1 MPLKFT
7 VRAKVVLAVCAKHQ
21 SARSKICVFHA
32 IGIHVLCR
40 NQIKMI
46 MRTLLRASF
55 IAAICAFGGT
65 AHAQSEPKKTLAV
78 LDFDVRNYPVDAQQL
93 IDKATIELIRIN
105 KFEIVDKY
113 DIEYISKRDQVDL
126 KGCYS
131 KICLEDIGK
140 RLKCDFLLTGS
151 YDVLGDRVAVTVRL
165 YDVAKGSF
173 AESASRVYLNIPQQ
187 NLTMMEVAI
196 KDLLAVANDE
206 NLIKKLT
213 ISEEYESALN
223 NPETAVINNNGP
235 RLGVTAVVG
244 GSTQILMADPRT
256 GGFGYS
262 LPALTSFGYQ
272 FEQVFVNSGDFQ
284 ALFEFIPLI
293 AGLEYGRVIPSA
305 NVLMGMRNSR
315 TGWEFAVGPNFT
327 TTVTAEGY
335 MQGENF
341 IIRGTQ
347 GYDPT
352 GKEVITRLDSRGD
365 LAVSTGLVLG
375 FGKTFK
381 SGKMNFPVNL
391 FVVTPGRGDSWR
403 IGTSVGFNIVRKKT
417 PSFTPMTTQTKPLTP
432 AASGASVQRITIQ

>member
-1 MPLKFT
+1 M
-7 VRAKVVLAVCAKHQ
+7 Q
-21 SARSKICVFHA
+21 
-32 IGIHVLCR
+32 VLCK

-55 IAAICAFGGT
+55 IAALCAFGGT
-65 AHAQSEPKKTLAV
+65 AQGQSEPKKTLAV

-105 KFEIVDKY
+105 KYEIVDKY

-140 RLKCDFLLTGS
+140 RLKCDYLLTGS
-151 YDVLGDRVAVTVRL
+151 YDLLGDRVAVTVRL

-235 RLGVTAVVG
+235 RLGITAVA
-244 GSTQILMADPRT
+244 GSSTKILMADPKT

-293 AGLEYGRVIPSA
+293 AGLEYGRLIPSA

-341 IIRGTQ
+341 VIRGSQ

-352 GKEVITRLDSRGD
+352 DKDVITRLDSRGD

>member
-1 MPLKFT
+1 MQIKISMYFATYPLK
-7 VRAKVVLAVCAKHQ
+7 HQ
-21 SARSKICVFHA
+21 
-32 IGIHVLCR
+32 GT
-40 NQIKMI
+40 
-46 MRTLLRASF
+46 MRTLLNTLSL
-55 IAAICAFGGT
+55 IAVTSSAAF
-65 AHAQSEPKKTLAV
+65 AQTEVKKTLAV
-78 LDFDVRNYPVDAQQL
+78 LDFDVRNYAVDAQQL
-93 IDKATIELIRIN
+93 IDKATIELIQIN
-105 KFEIVDKY
+105 KFEIIDKY
-113 DIEYISKRDQVDL
+113 DIEYISKRDKVDL

-140 RLKCDFLLTGS
+140 RLKCDYLLTGS
-151 YDVLGDRVAVTVRL
+151 YDLLGDRVAVTVRL

-173 AESASRVYLNIPQQ
+173 TESASRVYLNIPQQ

-196 KDLLAVANDE
+196 KDLLAVPNDE

-223 NPETAVINNNGP
+223 NPETSVINNNGP
-235 RLGVTAVVG
+235 RLGITAVVG
-244 GSTQILMADPRT
+244 PSASILMAAPSG

-262 LPALTSFGYQ
+262 IPALTSFGYQ

-315 TGWEFAVGPNFT
+315 TGWEFAIGPNFT
-327 TTVTAEGY
+327 TTVTGEGY
-335 MQGENF
+335 LDGNNF
-341 IIRGTQ
+341 ILKGSA
-347 GYDPT
+347 GYNPL

-365 LAVSTGLVLG
+365 LAVSTGLVFG

-391 FVVTPGRGDSWR
+391 FVITPGRGDSWR

-417 PSFTPMTTQTKPLTP
+417 PSFAPATLKPRPLEP
-432 AASGASVQRITIQ
+432 SGSGASVNRITIQ

>member
-1 MPLKFT
+1 MQNPILSLLLCT
-7 VRAKVVLAVCAKHQ
+7 
-21 SARSKICVFHA
+21 A
-32 IGIHVLCR
+32 IAL
-40 NQIKMI
+40 
-46 MRTLLRASF
+46 S
-55 IAAICAFGGT
+55 GT
-65 AHAQSEPKKTLAV
+65 AHAQSESKKTLAV

-223 NPETAVINNNGP
+223 NPETSVINNNGP

-315 TGWEFAVGPNFT
+315 TGWELAVGPNFT

-403 IGTSVGFNIVRKKT
+403 IGTSVGFNIVRKKI
-417 PSFTPMTTQTKPLTP
+417 PNFTPMTTQTKSLSP
-432 AASGASVQRITIQ
+432 AASGASAQRIIIQ

>member
-1 MPLKFT
+1 MLIDLE
-7 VRAKVVLAVCAKHQ
+7 AAVK
-21 SARSKICVFHA
+21 SAFGNNVAFCFFAQTNST
-32 IGIHVLCR
+32 L
-40 NQIKMI
+40 
-46 MRTLLRASF
+46 MRTLIQSTLLFTALALGSF
-55 IAAICAFGGT
+55 
-65 AHAQSEPKKTLAV
+65 AQAQTESKKTLAV

-105 KFEIVDKY
+105 KFEIIDKY
-113 DIEYISKRDQVDL
+113 DIEYISKRDKVDL

-140 RLKCDFLLTGS
+140 RLECDFLLTGS

-173 AESASRVYLNIPQQ
+173 TESASRVYLNIPQQ
-187 NLTMMEVAI
+187 NLTMMEVAV
-196 KDLLAVANDE
+196 KDLLAVPNDE

-235 RLGVTAVVG
+235 RLGVTGVFG
-244 GSTQILMADPRT
+244 PSQKILMADPKT

-335 MQGENF
+335 LEGSNF
-341 IIRGTQ
+341 ILNGSA
-347 GYDPT
+347 GYNPM
-352 GKEVITRLDSRGD
+352 GKDVITRLDSRGD
-365 LAVSTGLVLG
+365 LTVSTGLVLG

-381 SGKMNFPVNL
+381 SGKMNFPINV

-403 IGTSVGFNIVRKKT
+403 VGTSVGFNIVRKKT
-417 PSFTPMTTQTKPLTP
+417 PSFSPMTTNKPASP
-432 AASGASVQRITIQ
+432 AASGASVKRITIQ

>member
-1 MPLKFT
+1 MRSFI
-7 VRAKVVLAVCAKHQ
+7 Q
-21 SARSKICVFHA
+21 S
-32 IGIHVLCR
+32 
-40 NQIKMI
+40 
-46 MRTLLRASF
+46 TLLCTAL
-55 IAAICAFGGT
+55 AFGV
-65 AHAQSEPKKTLAV
+65 AANAQTESKKTLAV

-105 KFEIVDKY
+105 KFEIIDKY
-113 DIEYISKRDQVDL
+113 DIEYISKRDKVDL

-173 AESASRVYLNIPQQ
+173 TESASRVYLNIPQQ
-187 NLTMMEVAI
+187 NLTMMEVAV
-196 KDLLAVANDE
+196 KDLLAVPNDE

-235 RLGVTAVVG
+235 RLGVTGVFG
-244 GSTQILMADPRT
+244 PSQKILMADPKK

-293 AGLEYGRVIPSA
+293 AGLEYGRLIPSA

-327 TTVTAEGY
+327 TTVTAVGY
-335 MQGENF
+335 VSGDDF
-341 IIRGTQ
+341 ILKGSQ
-347 GYDPT
+347 GYNAS
-352 GKEVITRLDSRGD
+352 GKDEITRLDSRGD
-365 LAVSTGLVLG
+365 VGISTGLVLG

-417 PSFTPMTTQTKPLTP
+417 PSFTPLTTTKPASP

>member
-1 MPLKFT
+1 MRTPIFT
-7 VRAKVVLAVCAKHQ
+7 AVFC
-21 SARSKICVFHA
+21 SLLA
-32 IGIHVLCR
+32 IGGSA
-40 NQIKMI
+40 N
-46 MRTLLRASF
+46 
-55 IAAICAFGGT
+55 
-65 AHAQSEPKKTLAV
+65 AQTEPKKTLAV

-105 KFEIVDKY
+105 KYEIVDKY

-140 RLKCDFLLTGS
+140 RLKCDYLLTGS
-151 YDVLGDRVAVTVRL
+151 YDLLGDRVAVTVRL

-173 AESASRVYLNIPQQ
+173 AESASRIYLNIPQQ

-235 RLGVTAVVG
+235 RLGITGVFG
-244 GSTQILMADPRT
+244 PSMSILTADPKV

-262 LPALTSFGYQ
+262 LPVLTSFGYQ
-272 FEQVFVNSGDFQ
+272 FEQVFVNSGNFQ
-284 ALFEFIPLI
+284 ALFEFIPLV

-305 NVLMGMRNSR
+305 NVLLGMRNSR

-335 MQGENF
+335 MQGEDF
-341 IIRGTQ
+341 IISSDQNR
-347 GYDPT
+347 DL
-352 GKEVITRLDSRGD
+352 ITRLDSRGD

-391 FVVTPGRGDSWR
+391 FIVTPGRGDSWR
-403 IGTSVGFNIVRKKT
+403 VGTSVGFNIVRKKT
-417 PSFTPMTTQTKPLTP
+417 PSFAPMTTPAKPLTP

>member
-1 MPLKFT
+1 MLIRIITSDLWNSINLIMKNPILSLLLGS
-7 VRAKVVLAVCAKHQ
+7 ALAL
-21 SARSKICVFHA
+21 S
-32 IGIHVLCR
+32 G
-40 NQIKMI
+40 
-46 MRTLLRASF
+46 TLN
-55 IAAICAFGGT
+55 
-65 AHAQSEPKKTLAV
+65 AQSEPKKTLAV
-78 LDFDVRNYPVDAQQL
+78 LDFDVRNYPVDGQQL

-140 RLKCDFLLTGS
+140 RLKCDYLLTGS
-151 YDVLGDRVAVTVRL
+151 YDLLGDRVAVTVRL

-173 AESASRVYLNIPQQ
+173 TESASRIYLNIPQQ

-235 RLGVTAVVG
+235 RLGITAVA
-244 GSTQILMADPRT
+244 GSSTKILMADPKT

-293 AGLEYGRVIPSA
+293 AGLEYGRLIPSA

-352 GKEVITRLDSRGD
+352 DKDVITRLDSRGD

-417 PSFTPMTTQTKPLTP
+417 PSFTPMTTQNKPLTP

>member
-1 MPLKFT
+1 
-7 VRAKVVLAVCAKHQ
+7 
-21 SARSKICVFHA
+21 
-32 IGIHVLCR
+32 
-40 NQIKMI
+40 
-46 MRTLLRASF
+46 MRTLLNTLSL
-55 IAAICAFGGT
+55 IAVTSSAAF
-65 AHAQSEPKKTLAV
+65 AQTEVKKTLAV
-78 LDFDVRNYPVDAQQL
+78 LDFDVRNYAVDAQQL
-93 IDKATIELIRIN
+93 IDKATIELIQIN
-105 KFEIVDKY
+105 KFEIIDKY
-113 DIEYISKRDQVDL
+113 DIEYISKRDKVDL

-140 RLKCDFLLTGS
+140 RLKCDYLLTGS
-151 YDVLGDRVAVTVRL
+151 YDLLGDRVAVTVRL

-173 AESASRVYLNIPQQ
+173 TESASRVYLNIPQQ

-196 KDLLAVANDE
+196 KDLLAVPNDE

-223 NPETAVINNNGP
+223 NPETSVINNNGP
-235 RLGVTAVVG
+235 RLGITAVVG
-244 GSTQILMADPRT
+244 PSAAILMAAPSG

-262 LPALTSFGYQ
+262 IPALTSFGYQ

-315 TGWEFAVGPNFT
+315 TGWEFAIGPNFT
-327 TTVTAEGY
+327 TTVTGEGY
-335 MQGENF
+335 LDGNNF
-341 IIRGTQ
+341 ILKGSA
-347 GYDPT
+347 GYNPL

-365 LAVSTGLVLG
+365 LAVSTGLVFG

-391 FVVTPGRGDSWR
+391 FVITPGRGDSWR

-417 PSFTPMTTQTKPLTP
+417 PSFAPATLKPRPLEP
-432 AASGASVQRITIQ
+432 SGSGASVNRITIQ

>member
-1 MPLKFT
+1 MRNPIQ
-7 VRAKVVLAVCAKHQ
+7 LAL
-21 SARSKICVFHA
+21 
-32 IGIHVLCR
+32 LC
-40 NQIKMI
+40 
-46 MRTLLRASF
+46 TALALS
-55 IAAICAFGGT
+55 GT
-65 AHAQSEPKKTLAV
+65 ANAQSESKKTLAV

-105 KFEIVDKY
+105 KYEIVDKY

-151 YDVLGDRVAVTVRL
+151 YDLLGDRVAVTVRL
-165 YDVAKGSF
+165 YDVAQGSF
-173 AESASRVYLNIPQQ
+173 AESASRIYLNIPQQ

-196 KDLLAVANDE
+196 KELLAVANDE

-235 RLGVTAVVG
+235 RLGITGVFG
-244 GSTQILMADPRT
+244 PSMSILTADPKV

-262 LPALTSFGYQ
+262 LPVLTSFGYQ
-272 FEQVFVNSGDFQ
+272 FEQVFVNSGNFQ
-284 ALFEFIPLI
+284 ALFEFIPLV

-305 NVLMGMRNSR
+305 NVLLGMRNSR

-335 MQGENF
+335 LQGENF

-352 GKEVITRLDSRGD
+352 GKDVITRLDSRGD

-391 FVVTPGRGDSWR
+391 FIVTPGRGDSWR
-403 IGTSVGFNIVRKKT
+403 VGTSVGFNIVRKKT
-417 PSFTPMTTQTKPLTP
+417 PSFAPMTSPAKPLTP

>member
-1 MPLKFT
+1 MQNPILS
-7 VRAKVVLAVCAKHQ
+7 LL
-21 SARSKICVFHA
+21 
-32 IGIHVLCR
+32 LC
-40 NQIKMI
+40 
-46 MRTLLRASF
+46 T
-55 IAAICAFGGT
+55 AFALGGT
-65 AHAQSEPKKTLAV
+65 ANAQSEPKKTLAV

-140 RLKCDFLLTGS
+140 RLKCDYLLTGS
-151 YDVLGDRVAVTVRL
+151 YDLLGDRVAVTVRL

-173 AESASRVYLNIPQQ
+173 TESASRIYLNIPQQ

-235 RLGVTAVVG
+235 RLGITAVA
-244 GSTQILMADPRT
+244 GSSTKILMADPKT

-335 MQGENF
+335 LQGENF
-341 IIRGTQ
+341 IINGTQ

-352 GKEVITRLDSRGD
+352 GKDVITRLDSRGD

-417 PSFTPMTTQTKPLTP
+417 PSFTPMTTQAKPLTP

>member
-1 MPLKFT
+1 MQNPILS
-7 VRAKVVLAVCAKHQ
+7 VL
-21 SARSKICVFHA
+21 
-32 IGIHVLCR
+32 LC
-40 NQIKMI
+40 
-46 MRTLLRASF
+46 T
-55 IAAICAFGGT
+55 AFALGGT
-65 AHAQSEPKKTLAV
+65 ANAQSEPKKTLAV

-113 DIEYISKRDQVDL
+113 DIEYISKRDQVDI

-131 KICLEDIGK
+131 KICLGDIGK

-151 YDVLGDRVAVTVRL
+151 YDLLGDRVAVTVRL

-173 AESASRVYLNIPQQ
+173 TESASRIYLNIPQQ
-187 NLTMMEVAI
+187 NLTMMEVAV

-235 RLGVTAVVG
+235 RLGITAVVG
-244 GSTQILMADPRT
+244 SSTKILMADPKT

-335 MQGENF
+335 MQGEYF
-341 IIRGTQ
+341 IIRSAQ
-347 GYDPT
+347 GYDPA
-352 GKEVITRLDSRGD
+352 GKDVITRLDSRGD

-417 PSFTPMTTQTKPLTP
+417 PSFTPMTTQTKPLSP
-432 AASGASVQRITIQ
+432 AASGASAQRITIQ

>member
-1 MPLKFT
+1 MRSFI
-7 VRAKVVLAVCAKHQ
+7 Q
-21 SARSKICVFHA
+21 S
-32 IGIHVLCR
+32 
-40 NQIKMI
+40 
-46 MRTLLRASF
+46 TLLCTAL
-55 IAAICAFGGT
+55 AFGAAAT
-65 AHAQSEPKKTLAV
+65 AQTESKKTLAV
-78 LDFDVRNYPVDAQQL
+78 LDFDVRNSPVDAQQL

-113 DIEYISKRDQVDL
+113 DIEYISKRDKVDL

-173 AESASRVYLNIPQQ
+173 TESASRVYLNIPQQ
-187 NLTMMEVAI
+187 NLTMMEVAV
-196 KDLLAVANDE
+196 KDLLAVPNDE

-235 RLGVTAVVG
+235 RLGVTGVFG
-244 GSTQILMADPRT
+244 PSQKILMADPKK

-293 AGLEYGRVIPSA
+293 AGLEYGRLIPSA

-327 TTVTAEGY
+327 TTVTAVGY
-335 MQGENF
+335 VSGDDF
-341 IIRGTQ
+341 ILKGSQ
-347 GYDPT
+347 GYNAS
-352 GKEVITRLDSRGD
+352 GKDEITRLDSRGD
-365 LAVSTGLVLG
+365 VGISTGLVLG

-417 PSFTPMTTQTKPLTP
+417 PSFTPLTTTKPASP
-432 AASGASVQRITIQ
+432 AASGASVQRITFQ

>member
-7 VRAKVVLAVCAKHQ
+7 DIANVVLAECAKHLC
-21 SARSKICVFHA
+21 ARSKNCACHA
-32 IGIHVLCR
+32 TGMHVICR

-55 IAAICAFGGT
+55 IAALCAFGGT
-65 AHAQSEPKKTLAV
+65 AHGQSEPKKTLAV
-78 LDFDVRNYPVDAQQL
+78 LDFDVRNYPVDGQQL

-140 RLKCDFLLTGS
+140 RLKCDYLLTGS
-151 YDVLGDRVAVTVRL
+151 YDLLGDRVAVTVRL

-173 AESASRVYLNIPQQ
+173 TESASRIYLNIPQQ
-187 NLTMMEVAI
+187 NLTMMEVAV

-293 AGLEYGRVIPSA
+293 AGLEYGRLIPSA

-335 MQGENF
+335 LQGENF

-352 GKEVITRLDSRGD
+352 NKDVITRLDSRGD

>member
-1 MPLKFT
+1 MQKPILSLLLCT
-7 VRAKVVLAVCAKHQ
+7 
-21 SARSKICVFHA
+21 A
-32 IGIHVLCR
+32 IAL
-40 NQIKMI
+40 
-46 MRTLLRASF
+46 S
-55 IAAICAFGGT
+55 GT
-65 AHAQSEPKKTLAV
+65 ANAQSEPKKKLAV

-173 AESASRVYLNIPQQ
+173 AESTSRVYLNIPQQ

-235 RLGVTAVVG
+235 RLGITAVA
-244 GSTQILMADPRT
+244 GSSTKILMADLRT

-272 FEQVFVNSGDFQ
+272 FEQVFVNSGNFQ

-293 AGLEYGRVIPSA
+293 AGLEYGRIIPSA

-335 MQGENF
+335 MQGEDF
-341 IIRGTQ
+341 IIRSTQ
-347 GYDPT
+347 GYDPM
-352 GKEVITRLDSRGD
+352 GKDVITRLDSRGD

-403 IGTSVGFNIVRKKT
+403 IGTSVGFNIVRKKI
-417 PSFTPMTTQTKPLTP
+417 PNFTPMTTQTKSLSP
-432 AASGASVQRITIQ
+432 AASGASAQRIIIQ

>member
-1 MPLKFT
+1 MQKPILSLLLCT
-7 VRAKVVLAVCAKHQ
+7 
-21 SARSKICVFHA
+21 A
-32 IGIHVLCR
+32 IAL
-40 NQIKMI
+40 
-46 MRTLLRASF
+46 S
-55 IAAICAFGGT
+55 GT
-65 AHAQSEPKKTLAV
+65 ANAQSEPKKTLAV

-140 RLKCDFLLTGS
+140 RLKCDFLLTGG

-173 AESASRVYLNIPQQ
+173 AESTSRVYLNIPQQ

-223 NPETAVINNNGP
+223 NPGTAVINNNGP
-235 RLGVTAVVG
+235 RLGITAVA
-244 GSTQILMADPRT
+244 GSSTKILMADPRT

-327 TTVTAEGY
+327 TTVTGEGY

-352 GKEVITRLDSRGD
+352 GKDVVTRLDSRGD
-365 LAVSTGLVLG
+365 LTVSTGLVLG

-403 IGTSVGFNIVRKKT
+403 IGTSVGFNIVRKKI
-417 PSFTPMTTQTKPLTP
+417 PNFTPTTTQTKSLSP
-432 AASGASVQRITIQ
+432 AASGASAQRITIQ

>member
-1 MPLKFT
+1 
-7 VRAKVVLAVCAKHQ
+7 
-21 SARSKICVFHA
+21 
-32 IGIHVLCR
+32 
-40 NQIKMI
+40 
-46 MRTLLRASF
+46 MRTLLNTLSL
-55 IAAICAFGGT
+55 IAVTSSAAF
-65 AHAQSEPKKTLAV
+65 AQTEVKKTLAV
-78 LDFDVRNYPVDAQQL
+78 LDFDVRNYAVDAQQL
-93 IDKATIELIRIN
+93 IDKATIELIQIN
-105 KFEIVDKY
+105 KFEIIDKY
-113 DIEYISKRDQVDL
+113 DIEYISKRDKVDL

-140 RLKCDFLLTGS
+140 RLKCDYLLTGS
-151 YDVLGDRVAVTVRL
+151 YDLLGDRVAVTVRL

-173 AESASRVYLNIPQQ
+173 TESASRVYLNIPQQ

-196 KDLLAVANDE
+196 KDLLAVPNDE

-223 NPETAVINNNGP
+223 NPETSVINNNGP
-235 RLGVTAVVG
+235 RLGITAVVG
-244 GSTQILMADPRT
+244 PSASILMAASSG

-262 LPALTSFGYQ
+262 IPALTSFGYQ

-315 TGWEFAVGPNFT
+315 TGWEFAIGPNFT
-327 TTVTAEGY
+327 TTVTGEGY
-335 MQGENF
+335 LDGNNF
-341 IIRGTQ
+341 ILKGSA
-347 GYDPT
+347 GYNPL

-365 LAVSTGLVLG
+365 LAVSTGLVFG

-391 FVVTPGRGDSWR
+391 FVITPGRGDSWR

-417 PSFTPMTTQTKPLTP
+417 PSFAPATLKPRPLEP
-432 AASGASVQRITIQ
+432 SGSGASVNRITIQ

>member
-1 MPLKFT
+1 MKNPILSLLLGS
-7 VRAKVVLAVCAKHQ
+7 ALAL
-21 SARSKICVFHA
+21 S
-32 IGIHVLCR
+32 G
-40 NQIKMI
+40 
-46 MRTLLRASF
+46 TLN
-55 IAAICAFGGT
+55 
-65 AHAQSEPKKTLAV
+65 AQSEPKKTLAV
-78 LDFDVRNYPVDAQQL
+78 LDFDVRNYPVDGQQL

-140 RLKCDFLLTGS
+140 RLKCDYLLTGS
-151 YDVLGDRVAVTVRL
+151 YDLLGDRVAVTVRL

-173 AESASRVYLNIPQQ
+173 TESASRIYLNIPQQ

-235 RLGVTAVVG
+235 RLGITAVA
-244 GSTQILMADPRT
+244 GSSTKILMADPKT

-293 AGLEYGRVIPSA
+293 AGLEYGRLIPSA

-352 GKEVITRLDSRGD
+352 DKDVITRLDSRGD

-417 PSFTPMTTQTKPLTP
+417 PSFTPMTTQNKPLTP

>member
-1 MPLKFT
+1 MQNPILS
-7 VRAKVVLAVCAKHQ
+7 LL
-21 SARSKICVFHA
+21 
-32 IGIHVLCR
+32 LC
-40 NQIKMI
+40 
-46 MRTLLRASF
+46 T
-55 IAAICAFGGT
+55 AFALGGT
-65 AHAQSEPKKTLAV
+65 ANAQSEPKKTLAV

-140 RLKCDFLLTGS
+140 RLRCDFLLTGS
-151 YDVLGDRVAVTVRL
+151 YDLLGDRVAVTVRL

-173 AESASRVYLNIPQQ
+173 AESASRIYLNIPQQ

-293 AGLEYGRVIPSA
+293 AGLEYGRLIPST

-335 MQGENF
+335 LQGENF
-341 IIRGTQ
+341 IINGTQ

-352 GKEVITRLDSRGD
+352 DKDVITRLDSRGD

-417 PSFTPMTTQTKPLTP
+417 PSFTPMTTQNKPLTP

>member
-1 MPLKFT
+1 MRNPIQ
-7 VRAKVVLAVCAKHQ
+7 LAL
-21 SARSKICVFHA
+21 
-32 IGIHVLCR
+32 LC
-40 NQIKMI
+40 
-46 MRTLLRASF
+46 TALALS
-55 IAAICAFGGT
+55 GT
-65 AHAQSEPKKTLAV
+65 ANAQSESKKTLAV

-105 KFEIVDKY
+105 KYEIVDKY

-151 YDVLGDRVAVTVRL
+151 YDLLGDRVAVTVRL
-165 YDVAKGSF
+165 YDVAQGSF
-173 AESASRVYLNIPQQ
+173 AESASRIYLNIPQQ

-196 KDLLAVANDE
+196 KELLAVANDE

-235 RLGVTAVVG
+235 RLGITGVFG
-244 GSTQILMADPRT
+244 PSMSILTADPKV

-262 LPALTSFGYQ
+262 LPVLTSFGYQ
-272 FEQVFVNSGDFQ
+272 FEQVFVNSGNFQ
-284 ALFEFIPLI
+284 ALFEFIPLV

-305 NVLMGMRNSR
+305 NVLLGMRNSR

-335 MQGENF
+335 MQGEDF
-341 IIRGTQ
+341 IISSDSNR
-347 GYDPT
+347 DL
-352 GKEVITRLDSRGD
+352 ITRLDSRGD

-391 FVVTPGRGDSWR
+391 FIVTPGRGDSWR
-403 IGTSVGFNIVRKKT
+403 VGTSVGFNIVRKKT
-417 PSFTPMTTQTKPLTP
+417 PSFAPMTSPAKPLTP

>member
-1 MPLKFT
+1 MLIRFITSDLWNSINLIMQNPILS
-7 VRAKVVLAVCAKHQ
+7 LL
-21 SARSKICVFHA
+21 
-32 IGIHVLCR
+32 LCTA
-40 NQIKMI
+40 MALSG
-46 MRTLLRASF
+46 TLN
-55 IAAICAFGGT
+55 
-65 AHAQSEPKKTLAV
+65 AQSESKKTLAV

-105 KFEIVDKY
+105 KYEIVDKY

-140 RLKCDFLLTGS
+140 RLKCDYLLTGS
-151 YDVLGDRVAVTVRL
+151 YDLLGDRVAVTVRL

-173 AESASRVYLNIPQQ
+173 AESASRIYLNIPQQ

-235 RLGVTAVVG
+235 RLGITGVFG
-244 GSTQILMADPRT
+244 PSMSILTADPKV

-262 LPALTSFGYQ
+262 LPVLTSFGYQ
-272 FEQVFVNSGDFQ
+272 FEQVFVNSGNFQ
-284 ALFEFIPLI
+284 ALFEFIPLV

-305 NVLMGMRNSR
+305 NVLLGMRNSR

-335 MQGENF
+335 MQGEDF
-341 IIRGTQ
+341 IISSDSNR
-347 GYDPT
+347 DL
-352 GKEVITRLDSRGD
+352 ITRLDSRGD

-391 FVVTPGRGDSWR
+391 FIVTPGRGDSWR
-403 IGTSVGFNIVRKKT
+403 VGTSVGFNIVRKKT
-417 PSFTPMTTQTKPLTP
+417 PSFAPMTSPAKPLTP

>member
-1 MPLKFT
+1 MMQNPILSLLLCT
-7 VRAKVVLAVCAKHQ
+7 
-21 SARSKICVFHA
+21 A
-32 IGIHVLCR
+32 IAL
-40 NQIKMI
+40 
-46 MRTLLRASF
+46 S
-55 IAAICAFGGT
+55 GT
-65 AHAQSEPKKTLAV
+65 AHAQSESKKTLAV

-223 NPETAVINNNGP
+223 NPETSVINNNGP

-315 TGWEFAVGPNFT
+315 TGWELAVGPNFT

-403 IGTSVGFNIVRKKT
+403 IGTSVGFNIVRKKI
-417 PSFTPMTTQTKPLTP
+417 PNFTPMTTQTKSLSP
-432 AASGASVQRITIQ
+432 AASGASAQRIIIQ

>member
-1 MPLKFT
+1 MLIRFITSDLWNSINLIMQNPFLSLLLCT
-7 VRAKVVLAVCAKHQ
+7 
-21 SARSKICVFHA
+21 A
-32 IGIHVLCR
+32 ISLSG
-40 NQIKMI
+40 
-46 MRTLLRASF
+46 TLN
-55 IAAICAFGGT
+55 
-65 AHAQSEPKKTLAV
+65 AQSEPKKTLAV

-293 AGLEYGRVIPSA
+293 AGLEYGRLIPSA

-335 MQGENF
+335 LQGENF

-352 GKEVITRLDSRGD
+352 GKDVITRLDSRGD

-417 PSFTPMTTQTKPLTP
+417 PSFTPMTTQAKPLTP

>member
-1 MPLKFT
+1 MQNPILSLLLCT
-7 VRAKVVLAVCAKHQ
+7 
-21 SARSKICVFHA
+21 A
-32 IGIHVLCR
+32 IAL
-40 NQIKMI
+40 
-46 MRTLLRASF
+46 S
-55 IAAICAFGGT
+55 GT
-65 AHAQSEPKKTLAV
+65 AHAQSESKKTLAV

-223 NPETAVINNNGP
+223 NPETSVINNNGP
-235 RLGVTAVVG
+235 RLGVTAVLG

-315 TGWEFAVGPNFT
+315 TGWEFAVGPNFS

-403 IGTSVGFNIVRKKT
+403 IGTSVGFNIVRKKI
-417 PSFTPMTTQTKPLTP
+417 PNFTPMTTQTKSLSP
-432 AASGASVQRITIQ
+432 AASGASAQRIIIQ

>member
-1 MPLKFT
+1 MMQNPILSLLLCT
-7 VRAKVVLAVCAKHQ
+7 
-21 SARSKICVFHA
+21 A
-32 IGIHVLCR
+32 IAL
-40 NQIKMI
+40 
-46 MRTLLRASF
+46 S
-55 IAAICAFGGT
+55 GT
-65 AHAQSEPKKTLAV
+65 AHAQSESKKTLAV

-223 NPETAVINNNGP
+223 NPETSVINNNGP

-365 LAVSTGLVLG
+365 LTVSTGLVLG

-403 IGTSVGFNIVRKKT
+403 IGTSVGFNIVRKKI
-417 PSFTPMTTQTKPLTP
+417 PNFTPMTTQTKSLSP
-432 AASGASVQRITIQ
+432 AASGASAQRITIQ

>member
-1 MPLKFT
+1 MQNPILS
-7 VRAKVVLAVCAKHQ
+7 LL
-21 SARSKICVFHA
+21 
-32 IGIHVLCR
+32 LC
-40 NQIKMI
+40 
-46 MRTLLRASF
+46 T
-55 IAAICAFGGT
+55 AFALGGT
-65 AHAQSEPKKTLAV
+65 ANAQSEPKKTLAV

-131 KICLEDIGK
+131 KICLGDIGK

-151 YDVLGDRVAVTVRL
+151 YDLLGDRVAVTVRL

-173 AESASRVYLNIPQQ
+173 TESASRIYLNIPQQ

-196 KDLLAVANDE
+196 KDLLVVANDE

-235 RLGVTAVVG
+235 RLGITAVA
-244 GSTQILMADPRT
+244 GSSTKILMADPKT

-335 MQGENF
+335 LQGENF
-341 IIRGTQ
+341 IINGTQ

-352 GKEVITRLDSRGD
+352 DKDVITRLDSRGD

-417 PSFTPMTTQTKPLTP
+417 PSFTPMTTQTKPLSP
-432 AASGASVQRITIQ
+432 AASGASAQRITIQ

>member
-7 VRAKVVLAVCAKHQ
+7 DIANVVLAECAKHLC
-21 SARSKICVFHA
+21 ARSKNCACHA
-32 IGIHVLCR
+32 TGMHVICR

-55 IAAICAFGGT
+55 IAALCAFGGT

-78 LDFDVRNYPVDAQQL
+78 LDFDVRNYPVDGQQL

-140 RLKCDFLLTGS
+140 RLKCDYLLTGS
-151 YDVLGDRVAVTVRL
+151 YDLLGDRVAVTVRL

-173 AESASRVYLNIPQQ
+173 TESASRIYLNIPQQ
-187 NLTMMEVAI
+187 NLTMMEVAV

-335 MQGENF
+335 LQGENF

-352 GKEVITRLDSRGD
+352 DKDVITRLDSRGD

-432 AASGASVQRITIQ
+432 AASGASAQRITIQ

>member
-1 MPLKFT
+1 MRSFI
-7 VRAKVVLAVCAKHQ
+7 Q
-21 SARSKICVFHA
+21 S
-32 IGIHVLCR
+32 
-40 NQIKMI
+40 
-46 MRTLLRASF
+46 TLLCTAL
-55 IAAICAFGGT
+55 AFG
-65 AHAQSEPKKTLAV
+65 AAANAQTESKKTLAV

-105 KFEIVDKY
+105 KFEIIDKY
-113 DIEYISKRDQVDL
+113 DIEYISKRDKVDL

-173 AESASRVYLNIPQQ
+173 TESASRVYLNIPQQ
-187 NLTMMEVAI
+187 NLTMMEVAV
-196 KDLLAVANDE
+196 KDLLAVPNDE

-235 RLGVTAVVG
+235 RLGVTGVFG
-244 GSTQILMADPRT
+244 PSQKILMADPKK

-293 AGLEYGRVIPSA
+293 AGLEYGRLIPSA

-327 TTVTAEGY
+327 TTVTAVGY
-335 MQGENF
+335 VSGDDF
-341 IIRGTQ
+341 ILKGSQ
-347 GYDPT
+347 GYNPS
-352 GKEVITRLDSRGD
+352 GKDEITRLDSRGD
-365 LAVSTGLVLG
+365 VGISTGLVLG

-417 PSFTPMTTQTKPLTP
+417 PSFTPLTTTKPASP

>member
-1 MPLKFT
+1 MMQNPILSLLLCT
-7 VRAKVVLAVCAKHQ
+7 
-21 SARSKICVFHA
+21 A
-32 IGIHVLCR
+32 IAL
-40 NQIKMI
+40 
-46 MRTLLRASF
+46 S
-55 IAAICAFGGT
+55 GT
-65 AHAQSEPKKTLAV
+65 AHAQSESKKTLAV

-223 NPETAVINNNGP
+223 NPETSVINNNGP
-235 RLGVTAVVG
+235 RLGVTAVLG

-403 IGTSVGFNIVRKKT
+403 IGTSVGFNIVRKKI
-417 PSFTPMTTQTKPLTP
+417 PNFTPMTTQTKSLSP
-432 AASGASVQRITIQ
+432 AASGASAQRIIIQ

>member
-1 MPLKFT
+1 
-7 VRAKVVLAVCAKHQ
+7 
-21 SARSKICVFHA
+21 
-32 IGIHVLCR
+32 
-40 NQIKMI
+40 MI

-55 IAAICAFGGT
+55 IAALCAFGGT

-173 AESASRVYLNIPQQ
+173 VESASRVYLNIPQQ

-335 MQGENF
+335 LQGENF
-341 IIRGTQ
+341 IINGTQ

-352 GKEVITRLDSRGD
+352 GKDVITRLDSRGD

-417 PSFTPMTTQTKPLTP
+417 PSFTPMTTQAKPLTP

>member
-1 MPLKFT
+1 
-7 VRAKVVLAVCAKHQ
+7 
-21 SARSKICVFHA
+21 
-32 IGIHVLCR
+32 
-40 NQIKMI
+40 MI
-46 MRTLLRASF
+46 MQQPILSLLLCSV
-55 IAAICAFGGT
+55 IALSGT
-65 AHAQSEPKKTLAV
+65 ANAQSEPKKTLAV

-173 AESASRVYLNIPQQ
+173 AESTSRVYLNIPQQ

-196 KDLLAVANDE
+196 KDLLAEANDE

-235 RLGVTAVVG
+235 RLGITAVA
-244 GSTQILMADPRT
+244 GSSTKILMADPRT

-293 AGLEYGRVIPSA
+293 AGLEYGRIIPSL

-315 TGWEFAVGPNFT
+315 TGLEFAVGPNFT
-327 TTVTAEGY
+327 TSVTAQGY

-341 IIRGTQ
+341 ILSNDLSR
-347 GYDPT
+347 DL
-352 GKEVITRLDSRGD
+352 ITRLDSRGD

-375 FGKTFK
+375 LGKTFK

-403 IGTSVGFNIVRKKT
+403 IGTSVGFNIVRKKI
-417 PSFTPMTTQTKPLTP
+417 PNFTPMTTQTKSLSP
-432 AASGASVQRITIQ
+432 AASGASAQRIIIQ

>member
-1 MPLKFT
+1 
-7 VRAKVVLAVCAKHQ
+7 
-21 SARSKICVFHA
+21 
-32 IGIHVLCR
+32 
-40 NQIKMI
+40 
-46 MRTLLRASF
+46 MRTFLPSILLFTALALGSF
-55 IAAICAFGGT
+55 
-65 AHAQSEPKKTLAV
+65 AQAQTESKKTLAV

-113 DIEYISKRDQVDL
+113 DIEYISKRDKVDL

-173 AESASRVYLNIPQQ
+173 TESASRVYLNIPQQ
-187 NLTMMEVAI
+187 NLTMMEVAV
-196 KDLLAVANDE
+196 KDLLAVPNDE

-235 RLGVTAVVG
+235 RLGVTGVFG
-244 GSTQILMADPRT
+244 PSQKILMADPKK

-293 AGLEYGRVIPSA
+293 AGLEYGRLIPSA

-327 TTVTAEGY
+327 TTVTAVGY
-335 MQGENF
+335 VSGDDF
-341 IIRGTQ
+341 ILKGSQ
-347 GYDPT
+347 GYNAS
-352 GKEVITRLDSRGD
+352 GKDEITRLDSRGD
-365 LAVSTGLVLG
+365 VGISTGLVLG

-417 PSFTPMTTQTKPLTP
+417 PSFTPLTTTKPASP

>member
-1 MPLKFT
+1 
-7 VRAKVVLAVCAKHQ
+7 
-21 SARSKICVFHA
+21 
-32 IGIHVLCR
+32 
-40 NQIKMI
+40 MI

-223 NPETAVINNNGP
+223 NPETSVINNNGP

>member
-1 MPLKFT
+1 M
-7 VRAKVVLAVCAKHQ
+7 
-21 SARSKICVFHA
+21 
-32 IGIHVLCR
+32 HVICR

-46 MRTLLRASF
+46 MRTLIRASL
-55 IAAICAFGGT
+55 IAALCAFGGT

-78 LDFDVRNYPVDAQQL
+78 LDFDVRNYPVDGQQL

-235 RLGVTAVVG
+235 RLGITAVA
-244 GSTQILMADPRT
+244 GSSTKILMADPKT

-293 AGLEYGRVIPSA
+293 AGLEYGRLIPSA

-335 MQGENF
+335 MEGEDF
-341 IIRGTQ
+341 IISS
-347 GYDPT
+347 DPNRDL
-352 GKEVITRLDSRGD
+352 ITRLDSRGD

-417 PSFTPMTTQTKPLTP
+417 PSFTPMTTPTKPLTP
-432 AASGASVQRITIQ
+432 AASGASAQRITIQ

>member
-1 MPLKFT
+1 LCQT
-7 VRAKVVLAVCAKHQ
+7 
-21 SARSKICVFHA
+21 SIHA
-32 IGIHVLCR
+32 EQNLRTELIRETGDLQKS
-40 NQIKMI
+40 NNLI
-46 MRTLLRASF
+46 MRTSIRITILCSLLAWS
-55 IAAICAFGGT
+55 GT
-65 AHAQSEPKKTLAV
+65 AIAQTEPKQTIAV

-165 YDVAKGSF
+165 YDVSKGSF
-173 AESASRVYLNIPQQ
+173 TESTSRIYLNIPQQ

-223 NPETAVINNNGP
+223 NPETSVINNNGP
-235 RLGVTAVVG
+235 RLGVTGVF
-244 GSTQILMADPRT
+244 GSSTKILMADPKT

-284 ALFEFIPLI
+284 ALFEFIPLV
-293 AGLEYGRVIPSA
+293 AGLEYGRFIPSA

-335 MQGENF
+335 MQGDDF
-341 IIRGTQ
+341 IISS
-347 GYDPT
+347 DPT
-352 GKEVITRLDSRGD
+352 RELITRLDSRGD

-391 FVVTPGRGDSWR
+391 FIVTPGRGDSWR
-403 IGTSVGFNIVRKKT
+403 VGTSVGFNIVRKKT
-417 PSFTPMTTQTKPLTP
+417 PSFAPMTTPRPLTP